1 MTNVCPIWGR
11 ENWYPFFRIDEGHTR
26 PKTTMKNATNYI
38 EEAIRFKRTTAPDTL
53 GTHRAFDVFSG
64 TSSLEVLER
73 LLHILDKTGIPY
85 SHSNFIITVG
95 TASRS
100 CTIEIYR
107 NKGTHA
113 KTRIPCSFN
122 TSTIVPD
129 TDTFIV
135 SMWDT
140 TRYFSQLFRHII
152 KNYSVEEIPP
162 FTHEDLNYGLYCPY
176 SEEIEDSHLFHEEC
190 SQK

>member
-1 MTNVCPIWGR
+1 MTDR
-11 ENWYPFFRIDEGHTR
+11 
-26 PKTTMKNATNYI
+26 NATYYI
-38 EEAIRFKRTTAPDTL
+38 EEAIRKSMTTAPEAPWVVTKY
-53 GTHRAFDVFSG
+53 DVFSG
-64 TSSLEVLER
+64 TSEMEVLER
-73 LLHILDKTGIPY
+73 VLTLLDKTGIPY